1 MSRYPARALGT
12 VETVPHLPGITTTLS
27 PKKIAVAVLGAVL
40 VLAGI
45 AALLLPGP
53 GLLLILLGLIVWA
66 WEFEWAAARVERMR
80 EKALT
85 AAKTGVETVPRIV
98 ASTLSA
104 LAVIG
109 IGVVWGL
116 DPEVDK
122 IWIIGPG
129 LPFGGWGT
137 GVVMILGGVV
147 ALGLLVWSVVRF
159 RYGSNTASS
168 TAARQRV

>member
-1 MSRYPARALGT
+1 M
-12 VETVPHLPGITTTLS
+12 
-27 PKKIAVAVLGAVL
+27 
-40 VLAGI
+40 
-45 AALLLPGP
+45 
-53 GLLLILLGLIVWA
+53 
-66 WEFEWAAARVERMR
+66 
-80 EKALT
+80 
-85 AAKTGVETVPRIV
+85 